1 MTQAAITAPGGA
13 GTRAARATASSRGR
27 RRLLNQMLVLAA
39 FFLAWEL
46 AARSMSVMF
55 FPPISAIAMRAQQL
69 WLSGPASSLFLTP
82 AAIRD
87 IGISLYRTLLGF
99 SLGSIVGIAIG
110 ILIGFLPRF
119 GAYVEPLIHFFRGI
133 PKTALLPMF
142 VIFLG
147 IDDAM
152 KIGLIIVALF
162 SYVTINTIDGVRSV
176 VPLQLD
182 CCRVYGISRLRQIFS
197 VVLPSA
203 APTIFASLRFG
214 LAVALAVMVVAE
226 MYVANSGL
234 GYFTILSQ
242 RTFRIMDMWAGV
254 LALGVLGNLLSIA
267 LGLIEGRVLKWH
279 RGMQGG
285 NV

>member
-1 MTQAAITAPGGA
+1 MTDLALSARTTAAPRAK
-13 GTRAARATASSRGR
+13 TRRNWR
-27 RRLLNQMLVLAA
+27 RPLNQILVLVA

-46 AARSMSVMF
+46 AARAANVMF

-87 IGISLYRTLLGF
+87 IGISLYRTLIGF
-99 SLGSIVGIAIG
+99 TLGSLLGISLG
-110 ILIGFLPRF
+110 ILIGFIPRF
-119 GAYVEPLIHFFRGI
+119 GAYVEPQIHFIRGI

-152 KIGLIIVALF
+152 KIGLIVVALF
-162 SYVTINTIDGVRSV
+162 SYVAINTIDGVRSV
-176 VPLQLD
+176 VPLQLE
-182 CCRVYGISRLRQIFS
+182 CCRVYGISRPRQILS

-203 APTIFASLRFG
+203 APAIFASLRFG

-267 LGLIEGRVLKWH
+267 LSLLEARVLKWH
-279 RGMQGG
+279 RGMQGET
-285 NV
+285 V